1 MHTNY
6 VLGACLL
13 YSISID
19 YSKAEFK
26 VNELQTHLHWLTYID
41 DIVNALLD
49 NLIALI

>member
-19 YSKAEFK
+19 YSKSTYAEFK

-41 DIVNALLD
+41 NIVNAILD
-49 NLIALI
+49 SLT